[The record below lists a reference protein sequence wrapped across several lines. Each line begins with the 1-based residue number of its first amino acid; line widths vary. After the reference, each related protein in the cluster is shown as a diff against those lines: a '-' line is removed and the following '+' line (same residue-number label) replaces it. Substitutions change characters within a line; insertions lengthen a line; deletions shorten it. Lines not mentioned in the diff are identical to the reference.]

1 MRGQIYLK
9 MTKYLNITH
18 SNSVFP
24 KISWD
29 KGQTSSQCYSAIKY
43 STNKNGKAY
52 IVEKTSGKKKQSN
65 FARDNKI
72 SDTTKSIG
80 FNYSIVFKQFQHQC
94 INTTSKIP
102 SVTSS
107 NSFKGRMQ
115 KKYLNF

>member
-9 MTKYLNITH
+9 ITKYLNITH
-18 SNSVFP
+18 SNSFLP

-65 FARDNKI
+65 FARDNKV
-72 SDTTKSIG
+72 SDTTKAIG
-80 FNYSIVFKQFQHQC
+80 LIIQS
-94 INTTSKIP
+94 
-102 SVTSS
+102 
-107 NSFKGRMQ
+107 
-115 KKYLNF
+115 YLNNSSINVLTLLPKSPQLHLLTVLRDECRRNI